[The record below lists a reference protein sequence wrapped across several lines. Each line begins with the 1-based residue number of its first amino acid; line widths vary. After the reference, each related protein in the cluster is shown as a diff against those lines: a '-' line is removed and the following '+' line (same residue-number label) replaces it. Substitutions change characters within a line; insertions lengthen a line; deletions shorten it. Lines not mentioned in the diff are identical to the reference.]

1 MRVFSCVLSPTIYY
15 ALVQQPRRQANGLN
29 ILTAHRGKY
38 PMNNATS
45 FRVVSYLKNG
55 HADEVVEFVEV
66 DGAKFVKGEDGKAK
80 TGEDGK
86 PIPYVAKEKIEVK
99 DDKGVKVDI
108 TDYTNAE
115 LEELAKVNPKVKKM
129 LDDKAASDKK
139 IADQEAAEA
148 KRKEDDLKA
157 RGEWQKLA
165 EDAQSKATGLEEKL
179 KEKEEMLVKYKGTVE
194 GVVDSII
201 KTIPEDKRNLVPAKF
216 SPREKLEYI
225 VQNAASLGATVSF
238 TQGGKP
244 DKSDTDTGNLTED
257 QKLVKE
263 IADIEA
269 KATKTPE
276 DWTKHLELSKKLK
289 DLRGAGKK

>member
-1 MRVFSCVLSPTIYY
+1 M
-15 ALVQQPRRQANGLN
+15 
-29 ILTAHRGKY
+29 
-38 PMNNATS
+38 
-45 FRVVSYLKNG
+45 KNG